1 MNPKNEPVAIGTV
14 LVPLVVWLAARYGF
28 KVDADTAIQIAG
40 ALVVI
45 GAGAARAM
53 VRTKRTLP
61 NPDAVKPNA
70 L

>member
-28 KVDADTAIQIAG
+28 KADEDTATQIAG
-40 ALVVI
+40 ILVVI
-45 GAGAARAM
+45 GAGLARAM

-61 NPDAVKPNA
+61 NPDAVKPSA